1 MALIPRK
8 EKGRPTK
15 KPDDETLAALYAE
28 KTAREI
34 GEMYGVKPSTVRTW
48 AHRVRVAQEAREAQG
63 ARADG

>member
-34 GEMYGVKPSTVRTW
+34 GEMYGVKPSTVRSW
-48 AHRVRVAQEAREAQG
+48 AHKARVAHEAQG